1 MGKVVVWMLE
11 ASEERTLGYVEELA
25 HARNFYDLF
34 RLLEGP
40 SRERGE
46 EGWERRRWE
55 GKRTGIAGS

>member
-1 MGKVVVWMLE
+1 MGKAAVWLPE
-11 ASEERTLGYVEELA
+11 ASEERTLGYGEELA

-46 EGWERRRWE
+46 GWSEHRRYE